1 MDHTCPMQKKVGGW
15 GQSDSMKRLSKATPR
30 LQRKTLKTFC
40 DVEKNPLMD
49 RKTFRGNNS
58 FFKPTKNAKLTFQ
71 PKFSK
76 ILIDSRSNIESILKP
91 RITALL

>member
-1 MDHTCPMQKKVGGW
+1 MLISKKYWILFRRWGGW
-15 GQSDSMKRLSKATPR
+15 GQSDSKKRLSKATPR

-58 FFKPTKNAKLTFQ
+58 FLNR
-71 PKFSK
+71 PKMQ
-76 ILIDSRSNIESILKP
+76 N
-91 RITALL
+91 LLFNQNFRKY